1 MLDKILALE
10 SRVENMESLQA
21 THMAQ
26 TAAIKEDTS
35 AMIELFEALAG
46 FWKVLEF
53 IGKLAKPLAVVGT
66 LFAAW
71 FALKK

>member
-1 MLDKILALE
+1 MLEKILTLE
-10 SRVENMESLQA
+10 IKVANMETMQA
-21 THMAQ
+21 AHMAQ
-26 TAAIKEDTS
+26 TNAIKEDTS

-53 IGKLAKPLAVVGT
+53 IGKLAKPIGVVGA